1 MKKITTIELIEKIQE
16 IRACIIHNM
25 ERFQTETFPVH
36 QNYAYAAKNLV
47 DYLSLRTFDIRIK
60 QGNLSFLGLS
70 SFANSERYVLTN
82 IDNILYHLNTIQGQS
97 VEGLLS
103 PEKSTWNFFTT
114 LELLNQNTNRLFGES
129 NNQIST
135 RIMVTLPSE
144 AAGDVKYI
152 ADMLSNGMEIARI
165 NCSHDNPV
173 VWKSMIDAIRI
184 AEKQTGK
191 HCKIY
196 MDLSGPKI
204 RSEKIH
210 ILKKKNKKKG
220 QLILHIGDRIKL
232 YSTEAELKK
241 AIKKKIPKKTFA
253 ALVSMSIPNV
263 VKNLEIGN
271 NIWFDD
277 GKIGGVIEDISDKN
291 ATVLITKASSKGTK
305 LKEEK
310 GINLPDTH
318 LQLPSLTEE
327 DVSNLPFIAKHADI
341 VGYSFV
347 RTTDDVK
354 QLMDALS
361 NLNRMDIGMVLKIE
375 NKESF
380 NNLSDLLLTAMKWS
394 NIGVMIARGDLAV
407 ELGVE
412 RISEVQEQI
421 LWVCEAAHVPVIW
434 ATQILE
440 NLAQTGLATRA
451 EITDASMSVRAE
463 CVMLNKGPHIM
474 ETITTLLNILQRMEA
489 HQNKKQGTLRQL
501 SFANEFFN
509 KDVERFIYNK
519 L

>member
-1 MKKITTIELIEKIQE
+1 MRKINTIELIEKIQE
-16 IRACIIHNM
+16 IRAFIIHNR
-25 ERFQTETFPVH
+25 ERFPTETFPVH
-36 QNYAYAAKNLV
+36 PNYTYAAKNLI

-70 SFANSERYVLTN
+70 SFSNSERYVLTN
-82 IDNILYHLNTIQGQS
+82 IDNILYHLKTIQGES

-103 PEKSTWNFFTT
+103 PKESTWNFFST
-114 LELLNQNTNRLFGES
+114 LELLDQNTNRLFGKS

-144 AAGDVKYI
+144 ASGDSKYI
-152 ADMLSNGMEIARI
+152 ADLLMNGMEIARI
-165 NCSHDNPV
+165 NCSHDNTE
-173 VWKSMIDAIRI
+173 VWESMIEAIHI
-184 AEKQTGK
+184 AENQTGK
-191 HCKIY
+191 NCKIY

-210 ILKKKNKKKG
+210 QIRKKNKEKG
-220 QLILHIGDRIKL
+220 QVVLHIGDRIRL
-232 YSTEAELKK
+232 YSTEAEMKAALEKK
-241 AIKKKIPKKTFA
+241 NQSKAYT

-263 VKNLEIGN
+263 VRNLEKGHH
-271 NIWFDD
+271 IWFDD
-277 GKIGGVIEDISDKN
+277 GKIGGVIENISAKY
-291 ATVLITKASSKGTK
+291 ATVIITKASSKGTK

-318 LQLPSLTEE
+318 LQLPSLTDE
-327 DVSNLPFIAKHADI
+327 DVSNLPFIAKHANI

-347 RTTDDVK
+347 RTAYDVK

-361 NLNRMDIGMVLKIE
+361 KLNRLDIGLVLKIE

-380 NNLSDLLLTAMKWS
+380 NNMSDLLLTAMKWS

-474 ETITTLLNILQRMEA
+474 EAITTLVNILRRMEA

-509 KDVERFIYNK
+509 KDAERFV
-519 L
+519 

>member
-1 MKKITTIELIEKIQE
+1 MRKITTIELIEKIQE
-16 IRACIIHNM
+16 IRTCIIHNR
-25 ERFQTETFPVH
+25 ERFQTESLAVH
-36 QNYAYAAKNLV
+36 PNYTYAAKNLV

-70 SFANSERYVLTN
+70 SFSNSERYVLTN
-82 IDNILYHLNTIQGQS
+82 IDNILYHLKTIQGHS
-97 VEGLLS
+97 VEGLLN
-103 PEKSTWNFFTT
+103 PEESTWNFFTT
-114 LELLNQNTNRLFGES
+114 LELLDQNTNRLFGES

-144 AAGDVKYI
+144 AAGDAKYI
-152 ADMLSNGMEIARI
+152 ADLLMNGMEIARI
-165 NCSHDNPV
+165 NCSHDNPET
-173 VWKSMIDAIRI
+173 WESMVNTIRT

-191 HCKIY
+191 HCKVY
-196 MDLSGPKI
+196 MDLPGPKI
-204 RSEKIH
+204 RTEQIH
-210 ILKKKNKKKG
+210 VVKKKKKKSEPV
-220 QLILHIGDRIKL
+220 LHIGDRIL
-232 YSTEAELKK
+232 LFSTEAELNYAVEKMEL
-241 AIKKKIPKKTFA
+241 PKTYA

-263 VKNLEIGN
+263 VESLEAGHR
-271 NIWFDD
+271 IWFDD
-277 GKIGGVIEDISDKN
+277 GKTGGEIEEIAKEY
-291 ATVLITKASSKGTK
+291 ATVLISKARAKGTK
-305 LKEEK
+305 LKREK
-310 GINLPDTH
+310 GINLPDTP
-318 LQLPSLTEE
+318 LQLPSLTDE
-327 DVSNLPFIAKHADI
+327 DISYLPFIVNHADI

-347 RTTDDVK
+347 RTANDVK

-361 NLNRMDIGMVLKIE
+361 KLNCMDIGMVLKIE
-375 NKESF
+375 NKEAF

-463 CVMLNKGPHIM
+463 CVMLNKGPHIL
-474 ETITTLLNILQRMEA
+474 EAITTLLNILRRMEA

-509 KDVERFIYNK
+509 SDAERFV
-519 L
+519 

>member
-1 MKKITTIELIEKIQE
+1 MRKITTLELIEKILE
-16 IRACIIHNM
+16 IRSCIIRNM
-25 ERFQTETFPVH
+25 QHFQFEKFHVH
-36 QNYAYAAKNLV
+36 QNYTYAAKNLV
-47 DYLSLRTFDIRIK
+47 DYMSLRTFDIRVK

-70 SFANSERYVLTN
+70 SFANAERYVLTN
-82 IDNILYHLNTIQGQS
+82 IDNILFHLNAIQGQS
-97 VEGLLS
+97 VEGFLR
-103 PEKSTWNFFTT
+103 PEESTWNFFTT
-114 LELLNQNTNRLFGES
+114 FDLLSQNTNRLFGES

-135 RIMVTLPSE
+135 RLMVTLPSE
-144 AAGDVKYI
+144 AAGDVTYI
-152 ADMLSNGMEIARI
+152 SDMLSNGMDIARI
-165 NCSHDNPV
+165 NCSHDNAV
-173 VWKSMIDAIRI
+173 VWKSMIDAIRK

-210 ILKKKNKKKG
+210 ILKRKNQKKG

-241 AIKKKIPKKTFA
+241 AIKKKVPSKTLA
-253 ALVSMSIPNV
+253 ALVSMSIPGV
-263 VKNLEIGN
+263 VENLEIGN
-271 NIWFDD
+271 TIWFDD
-277 GKIGGVIEDISDKN
+277 GKIGGVIEETSTEN
-291 ATVLITKASSKGTK
+291 ATISITKASSKGTK

-310 GINLPDTH
+310 GINLPDTQ

-327 DVSNLPFIAKHADI
+327 DVTNLPFIAKHADI

-347 RTTDDVK
+347 RTANDVK

-361 NLNRMDIGMVLKIE
+361 KLNRMDIGMVLKIE

-380 NNLSDLLLTAMKWS
+380 NNLPDLLLTAMKWS

-463 CVMLNKGPHIM
+463 CVMLNKGPNIM
-474 ETITTLLNILQRMEA
+474 ETITTLLNILERMEA

-501 SFANEFFN
+501 SFASEFFN
-509 KDVERFIYNK
+509 KEAERFV
-519 L
+519 

>member
-1 MKKITTIELIEKIQE
+1 MRKITTIELIEKIQE

-36 QNYAYAAKNLV
+36 QNYTYAAKNLV

-70 SFANSERYVLTN
+70 SFSNSERYVLTN
-82 IDNILYHLNTIQGQS
+82 IDNILYHLKTIQGQS

-103 PEKSTWNFFTT
+103 PEKSAWNFFTT

-129 NNQIST
+129 NNRIST
-135 RIMVTLPSE
+135 RLMVTLPSE
-144 AAGDVKYI
+144 AAGDAKYT
-152 ADMLSNGMEIARI
+152 AGLLMNGMDIARI
-165 NCSHDNPV
+165 NCSHDNHV
-173 VWKSMIDAIRI
+173 VWKSMIDDIRI

-196 MDLSGPKI
+196 MDLPGPKI

-232 YSTEAELKK
+232 YSTKADLKK
-241 AIKKKIPKKTFA
+241 ATKKKVQEKTFA

-263 VKNLEIGN
+263 VGNLEIGN

-277 GKIGGVIEDISDKN
+277 GKIGGVIEDISAEN
-291 ATVLITKASSKGTK
+291 ATVIITKASSKGTK

-310 GINLPDTH
+310 GINLPGTH

-327 DVSNLPFIAKHADI
+327 DVSNLPFITKHADI

-347 RTTDDVK
+347 RTADDVK
-354 QLMDALS
+354 QLMDTLTK
-361 NLNRMDIGMVLKIE
+361 LNCMDIGMVLKIE

-380 NNLSDLLLTAMKWS
+380 NNLPDLLLTAMKWS

-407 ELGVE
+407 ELGIE

-463 CVMLNKGPHIM
+463 CVMLNKGPYIM

-509 KDVERFIYNK
+509 KKVERFV
-519 L
+519 

>member
-1 MKKITTIELIEKIQE
+1 MKKISTIELIEKIEE
-16 IRACIIHNM
+16 IRTRIIHNR
-25 ERFQTETFPVH
+25 ELFQTETFPVH
-36 QNYAYAAKNLV
+36 QNYTYAAKNLI

-70 SFANSERYVLTN
+70 SFSNSERYVLTN
-82 IDNILYHLNTIQGQS
+82 IDNILYHLKTIQGQS
-97 VEGLLS
+97 IDGLLS
-103 PEKSTWNFFTT
+103 PEESTWNFFST
-114 LELLNQNTNRLFGES
+114 LELLDQNTNRLFGER

-144 AAGDVKYI
+144 AAGDEKYMG
-152 ADMLSNGMEIARI
+152 DLLMNGMEIARI
-165 NCSHDNPV
+165 NCSHDNTE
-173 VWKSMIDAIRI
+173 VWESMIDTIHKA
-184 AEKQTGK
+184 KNLTGK
-191 HCKIY
+191 QCKIY

-210 ILKKKNKKKG
+210 QLIKKKKKKD
-220 QLILHIGDRIKL
+220 QVILHIGDRIKL
-232 YSTEAELKK
+232 YPTEAGMKD
-241 AIKKKIPKKTFA
+241 AIEMTEPSKIYA

-263 VKNLEIGN
+263 IENLAVGHR
-271 NIWFDD
+271 IWFDD
-277 GKIGGVIEDISDKN
+277 GKIGGVIEDISAKN
-291 ATVLITKASSKGTK
+291 ATVLITKSSSKGTK
-305 LKEEK
+305 LKQEK
-310 GINLPDTH
+310 GINLPDTY
-318 LQLPSLTEE
+318 LQLPSLTDD
-327 DVSNLPFIAKHADI
+327 DVSNLSFIAEHADI

-347 RTTDDVK
+347 RTANDVTL
-354 QLMDALS
+354 LMDFLS
-361 NLNRMDIGMVLKIE
+361 KLNRMDIGIVLKIE

-463 CVMLNKGPHIM
+463 CVMLNKGPYIM
-474 ETITTLLNILQRMEA
+474 ETINTLYNILQRMET
-489 HQNKKQGTLRQL
+489 HQNKKTGTLREL
-501 SFANEFFN
+501 SFANNFF
-509 KDVERFIYNK
+509 KQDTERFS
-519 L
+519 

>member
-1 MKKITTIELIEKIQE
+1 MKKITTEELIEKIQK
-16 IRACIIHNM
+16 IRTRIVENSA
-25 ERFQTETFPVH
+25 RFQTETFH
-36 QNYAYAAKNLV
+36 LHENYAYAGKNLV
-47 DYLSLRTFDIRIK
+47 DYLSLRTFDIRVK

-70 SFANSERYVLTN
+70 SFSNAERYVLTN
-82 IDNILYHLNTIQGQS
+82 IDNILYHLNKIEGHS
-97 VEGLLS
+97 VKELLS
-103 PEKSTWNFFTT
+103 PEKSIWNFFTT
-114 LELLNQNTNRLFGES
+114 LELLSQNTIRLFGKS

-144 AAGDVKYI
+144 AAGDAKYMT
-152 ADMLSNGMEIARI
+152 DLLTSGMEIARI
-165 NCSHDNPV
+165 NCSHDNPET
-173 VWKSMIDAIRI
+173 WKSMIDAIRI

-196 MDLSGPKI
+196 MDLPGPKI
-204 RSEKIH
+204 RAEEIH

-220 QLILHIGDRIKL
+220 ELLLHTGDRIKL
-232 YSTEAELKK
+232 YSTEAELKD
-241 AIKKKIPKKTFA
+241 AIEKVQPSKTYA

-263 VKNLEIGN
+263 VESLAVGHH
-271 NIWFDD
+271 IWFDD
-277 GKIGGVIEDISDKN
+277 GKIGGEIEETLKDY
-291 ATVLITKASSKGTK
+291 ATVLITKARAKGTK
-305 LKEEK
+305 LKKEK
-310 GINLPDTH
+310 GINLPDTQ
-318 LQLPSLTEE
+318 LQLPSLTDE
-327 DVSNLPFIAKHADI
+327 DVSYLPFIVKHADI

-347 RTTDDVK
+347 RTANDVK
-354 QLMDALS
+354 QLMNALS
-361 NLNRMDIGMVLKIE
+361 KLNRMDIGMVLKIE
-375 NKESF
+375 NKDAF
-380 NNLSDLLLTAMKWS
+380 NNLPDLLLTAMQWS

-463 CVMLNKGPHIM
+463 CVMLNKGPNIM
-474 ETITTLLNILQRMEA
+474 ETISTLLNILQRMEA

-509 KDVERFIYNK
+509 QSVERFI
-519 L
+519 

>member
-1 MKKITTIELIEKIQE
+1 MKKITTAELIEKIQE
-16 IRACIIHNM
+16 IRAFIIQNREH
-25 ERFQTETFPVH
+25 FQTEMLSIHP
-36 QNYAYAAKNLV
+36 NYAFASKNMI
-47 DYLSLRTFDIRIK
+47 DYLSLRTFDIRVK

-70 SFANSERYVLTN
+70 SFSNAERYVLTN
-82 IDNILYHLNTIQGQS
+82 IDNILYHLKTIQGQS
-97 VEGLLS
+97 LDGLIR
-103 PEKSTWNFFTT
+103 PEEKTENFFTT
-114 LELLNQNTNRLFGES
+114 LELLHQNTNRLFGES
-129 NNQIST
+129 NNQINT

-152 ADMLSNGMEIARI
+152 TDLLMNGMEIARI
-165 NCSHDNPV
+165 NCSHDNTE
-173 VWKSMIDAIRI
+173 VWKSMIGAIHK
-184 AEKQTGK
+184 AEKRTGK

-220 QLILHIGDRIKL
+220 QLILHIDDRIKL
-232 YSTEAELKK
+232 YSTEAELKE
-241 AIKKKIPKKTFA
+241 AIKKKVSKKTYA

-263 VKNLEIGN
+263 VENLEIGHH
-271 NIWFDD
+271 IWFDD
-277 GKIGGVIEDISDKN
+277 GKIGGIIEEIFSEH
-291 ATVLITKASSKGTK
+291 ATVRITKALVKGTK

-310 GINLPDTH
+310 GINLPDTE

-327 DVSNLPFIAKHADI
+327 DMSNLPFIAKNADI

-347 RTTDDVK
+347 RTAQDVK

-361 NLNRMDIGMVLKIE
+361 KLNCMDIGMVLKIE

-380 NNLSDLLLTAMKWS
+380 NNLPDLLLTAMKWS

-451 EITDASMSVRAE
+451 EITDAAMSVKAE
-463 CVMLNKGPHIM
+463 CVMLNKGPNIM
-474 ETITTLLNILQRMEA
+474 ETIKTLLNILQRMEA
-489 HQNKKQGTLRQL
+489 HQNKKQGTMRRL
-501 SFANEFFN
+501 SFANEFFV
-509 KDVERFIYNK
+509 KGAERFI
-519 L
+519 

>member
-1 MKKITTIELIEKIQE
+1 
-16 IRACIIHNM
+16 
-25 ERFQTETFPVH
+25 
-36 QNYAYAAKNLV
+36 
-47 DYLSLRTFDIRIK
+47 
-60 QGNLSFLGLS
+60 
-70 SFANSERYVLTN
+70 
-82 IDNILYHLNTIQGQS
+82 
-97 VEGLLS
+97 
-103 PEKSTWNFFTT
+103 
-114 LELLNQNTNRLFGES
+114 
-129 NNQIST
+129 
-135 RIMVTLPSE
+135 
-144 AAGDVKYI
+144 
-152 ADMLSNGMEIARI
+152 
-165 NCSHDNPV
+165 
-173 VWKSMIDAIRI
+173 
-184 AEKQTGK
+184 
-191 HCKIY
+191 
-196 MDLSGPKI
+196 
-204 RSEKIH
+204 
-210 ILKKKNKKKG
+210 
-220 QLILHIGDRIKL
+220 
-232 YSTEAELKK
+232 TEAELKD
-241 AIKKKIPKKTFA
+241 AIENKEPSKTYA

-263 VKNLEIGN
+263 VESLAVGHR
-271 NIWFDD
+271 IWFDD
-277 GKIGGVIEDISDKN
+277 GKIGGVIEDISAKN
-291 ATVLITKASSKGTK
+291 ATVIITKASSKGTK
-305 LKEEK
+305 LKKEK

-347 RTTDDVK
+347 RTANDVT

-361 NLNRMDIGMVLKIE
+361 NMNRMDIGMVLKIE

-474 ETITTLLNILQRMEA
+474 EAITTLLNILRRMEA

-509 KDVERFIYNK
+509 KDAERFV
-519 L
+519 

>member
-1 MKKITTIELIEKIQE
+1 MKKITTAELIEKIQE
-16 IRACIIHNM
+16 IRAFIIQNREH
-25 ERFQTETFPVH
+25 FQTEMLSIHP
-36 QNYAYAAKNLV
+36 NYAFASKNMI
-47 DYLSLRTFDIRIK
+47 DYLSLRTFDIRVK

-70 SFANSERYVLTN
+70 SFSNAERYVLTN
-82 IDNILYHLNTIQGQS
+82 IDNILYHLKTIQGQS
-97 VEGLLS
+97 LDGLIR
-103 PEKSTWNFFTT
+103 PEEKTENFFTT
-114 LELLNQNTNRLFGES
+114 LELLHQNTNRLFGES
-129 NNQIST
+129 NNQINT

-152 ADMLSNGMEIARI
+152 TDLLKNGMEIARI
-165 NCSHDNPV
+165 NCSHDNTE
-173 VWKSMIDAIRI
+173 VWKSMIGAIHK
-184 AEKQTGK
+184 AEKRTGK
-191 HCKIY
+191 NCRIY

-220 QLILHIGDRIKL
+220 QLILHIDDRIKL
-232 YSTEAELKK
+232 YSTEAELKE
-241 AIKKKIPKKTFA
+241 AIKKKVSKKTYA

-263 VKNLEIGN
+263 VENLEIGHH
-271 NIWFDD
+271 IWFDD
-277 GKIGGVIEDISDKN
+277 GKIGGIIEEIFSEH
-291 ATVLITKASSKGTK
+291 ATVRITKALVKGTK

-310 GINLPDTH
+310 GINLPDTE

-327 DVSNLPFIAKHADI
+327 DMSNLPFIAKNADI

-347 RTTDDVK
+347 RTAQDVK

-361 NLNRMDIGMVLKIE
+361 KLNCMDIGLVLKIE

-380 NNLSDLLLTAMKWS
+380 NNLPDLLLTAMKWS

-451 EITDASMSVRAE
+451 EITDAAMSVKAE
-463 CVMLNKGPHIM
+463 CVMLNKGPNIM
-474 ETITTLLNILQRMEA
+474 ETIKTLLNILQRMEA
-489 HQNKKQGTLRQL
+489 HQNKKQGTMRRL
-501 SFANEFFN
+501 SFANEFFV
-509 KDVERFIYNK
+509 KGAERFI
-519 L
+519 

>member
-1 MKKITTIELIEKIQE
+1 MRKITTIELIEKIQE
-16 IRACIIHNM
+16 IRTCIIHNR

-36 QNYAYAAKNLV
+36 PNYTYAAKNLV

-70 SFANSERYVLTN
+70 SFSNSERYVLTN
-82 IDNILYHLNTIQGQS
+82 IDNILYHLKTIQGQS
-97 VEGLLS
+97 VEGLS
-103 PEKSTWNFFTT
+103 NPEESTWNFFTT
-114 LELLNQNTNRLFGES
+114 LDLLDQNTNRLFGES

-144 AAGDVKYI
+144 AAGDAKYI
-152 ADMLSNGMEIARI
+152 ADLLINGMEIARI
-165 NCSHDNPV
+165 NCSHDIPE
-173 VWKSMIDAIRI
+173 VWKSMIDTIHI

-191 HCKIY
+191 LCKIY

-210 ILKKKNKKKG
+210 QLKKKKNNKN
-220 QLILHIGDRIKL
+220 QVVLHIGDRIKL
-232 YSTEAELKK
+232 YSTEAELKD
-241 AIKKKIPKKTFA
+241 AIEKKEPSKTYA

-263 VKNLEIGN
+263 VESLTVGHR
-271 NIWFDD
+271 IWFDD
-277 GKIGGVIEDISDKN
+277 GKIGGVIEDISAKN
-291 ATVLITKASSKGTK
+291 ATVLITKAGSKGTK

-327 DVSNLPFIAKHADI
+327 DVNNLPFIAKHADI

-347 RTTDDVK
+347 RTANDVT

-361 NLNRMDIGMVLKIE
+361 NLNRMDIGVVLKIE

-380 NNLSDLLLTAMKWS
+380 NNLPDLLLTAMKWS

-407 ELGVE
+407 ELGIE

-421 LWVCEAAHVPVIW
+421 LWVCEAAHVPAIW

-474 ETITTLLNILQRMEA
+474 EAITTLLNILRRMEA

-509 KDVERFIYNK
+509 KDIQRFN
-519 L
+519 

>member
-1 MKKITTIELIEKIQE
+1 MKKISTIELIQKIEE
-16 IRACIIHNM
+16 IRARIIHNR
-25 ERFQTETFPVH
+25 ELFQTEILPIH
-36 QNYAYAAKNLV
+36 KNYLYAAKNLV
-47 DYLSLRTFDIRIK
+47 DYLSLRTFDFRIK

-82 IDNILYHLNTIQGQS
+82 IDNIIYHLKTILGQS
-97 VEGLLS
+97 VQGHLS
-103 PEKSTWNFFTT
+103 PEKSIWNFFTT
-114 LELLNQNTNRLFGES
+114 HELLNKNTNRLFGKG
-129 NNQIST
+129 NNPIST
-135 RIMVTLPSE
+135 RIMVTLPSDS
-144 AAGDVKYI
+144 AGDVKYMT
-152 ADMLSNGMEIARI
+152 DLLVRGMEIARI
-165 NCSHDNPV
+165 NCSHDNPEI
-173 VWKSMIDAIRI
+173 WESMIKAIHK

-191 HCKIY
+191 DCRIY

-210 ILKKKNKKKG
+210 ILKKKHQNKG
-220 QLILHIGDRIKL
+220 QLILNIGDRIRL

-241 AIKKKIPKKTFA
+241 DIKKKELKNTFA

-263 VKNLEIGN
+263 VSNLEIGN

-277 GKIGGVIEDISDKN
+277 GKIGGVIEDKCDEN
-291 ATVLITKASSKGTK
+291 ARVIITKASSKGTK

-310 GINLPDTH
+310 GINLPDTS
-318 LQLPSLTEE
+318 LQLPSLTDE

-347 RTTDDVK
+347 RTANDVK

-361 NLNRMDIGMVLKIE
+361 KLNRMDIGMVLKIE

-380 NNLSDLLLTAMKWS
+380 NNLPDLLLTAMKWS

-463 CVMLNKGPHIM
+463 CVMLNKGPNIM
-474 ETITTLLNILQRMEA
+474 ETITTLLNILERMEA

-509 KDVERFIYNK
+509 TEVERFV
-519 L
+519 

>member
-1 MKKITTIELIEKIQE
+1 MKKITTTELTGKIEE

-25 ERFQTETFPVH
+25 ERFQTAKFPVH
-36 QNYAYAAKNLV
+36 PNYAYAAKNLV

-70 SFANSERYVLTN
+70 SFSNSERYVLTN
-82 IDNILYHLNTIQGQS
+82 IDNILYHLKTIQGQS
-97 VEGLLS
+97 VKGLLS
-103 PEKSTWNFFTT
+103 PKKSTWNFFTT
-114 LELLNQNTNRLFGES
+114 LELLDQNTNRLFGES
-129 NNQIST
+129 NNQIGT

-152 ADMLSNGMEIARI
+152 TDLLMHGMEIARI
-165 NCSHDNPV
+165 NCSHDNTE

-191 HCKIY
+191 QCKIY

-210 ILKKKNKKKG
+210 ILKKKNQKKG
-220 QLILHIGDRIKL
+220 QLILHIGDKIKL
-232 YSTEAELKK
+232 YSTKAELKK
-241 AIKKKIPKKTFA
+241 AMKKKVPQKTFA

-263 VKNLEIGN
+263 VGNLVIGN

-277 GKIGGVIEDISDKN
+277 GKIGGVIEDISAEN
-291 ATVLITKASSKGTK
+291 ATVVITKASLKGTK
-305 LKEEK
+305 LKVEK

-318 LQLPSLTEE
+318 LQLPSLTKE
-327 DVSNLPFIAKHADI
+327 DISNLPFIAKYADI

-347 RTTDDVK
+347 RTADDVK

-361 NLNRMDIGMVLKIE
+361 KLNRMDIGMVLKIE

-380 NNLSDLLLTAMKWS
+380 NNLPDLLLTAMKWS

-463 CVMLNKGPHIM
+463 CVMLNKGPNIM

-509 KDVERFIYNK
+509 KDEQRFI
-519 L
+519 

>member
-1 MKKITTIELIEKIQE
+1 MRKITIIELIEKIQE
-16 IRACIIHNM
+16 IRACIIHNI

-36 QNYAYAAKNLV
+36 QNYTYAAKNLV

-70 SFANSERYVLTN
+70 SFSNSERYVLTN
-82 IDNILYHLNTIQGQS
+82 IDNILYHLKTIQGQR

-144 AAGDVKYI
+144 AAGDSKYT
-152 ADMLSNGMEIARI
+152 AELLMNGMEIARI
-165 NCSHDNPV
+165 NCSHDNPE
-173 VWKSMIDAIRI
+173 VWEGMIDAIRI

-210 ILKKKNKKKG
+210 QLKKKKSHV
-220 QLILHIGDRIKL
+220 ILHIGDRIKL
-232 YSTEAELKK
+232 YSTEAELKN
-241 AIKKKIPKKTFA
+241 AIKKNVSKKTFA

-263 VKNLEIGN
+263 VGNLEIGHH
-271 NIWFDD
+271 IWFDD
-277 GKIGGVIEDISDKN
+277 GKIGGVIEDISAKY
-291 ATVLITKASSKGTK
+291 ATVIITKASSKGTK

-347 RTTDDVK
+347 RTANDVT

-361 NLNRMDIGMVLKIE
+361 KLNRMDIGMVLKIE

-380 NNLSDLLLTAMKWS
+380 SNLTDLLLTAMKWS

-407 ELGVE
+407 ELGIE

-474 ETITTLLNILQRMEA
+474 EAIKTLLNILRRMEA

-509 KDVERFIYNK
+509 KDAERFIYNK

>member
-1 MKKITTIELIEKIQE
+1 MRKITTTELIEKINE
-16 IRACIIHNM
+16 IRACIIHNRD
-25 ERFQTETFPVH
+25 RFRSETFPVH

-70 SFANSERYVLTN
+70 SFSNAERYVLTN
-82 IDNILYHLNTIQGQS
+82 IDNIIYHLKTIQGQS
-97 VEGLLS
+97 VKGLLR
-103 PEKSTWNFFTT
+103 PEKSKWNFFTT
-114 LELLNQNTNRLFGES
+114 LELLTQNTNRLFGES

-152 ADMLSNGMEIARI
+152 TDLLLNGMEIARI
-165 NCSHDNPV
+165 NCSHDNTV
-173 VWKSMIDAIRI
+173 VWKSMINAIRR
-184 AEKQTGK
+184 AEKKTGK
-191 HCKIY
+191 QCKIY

-210 ILKKKNKKKG
+210 ILKKQNQNKG
-220 QLILHIGDRIKL
+220 QLILHIGDRIRL

-241 AIKKKIPKKTFA
+241 AIKKKVPKKTIA
-253 ALVSMSIPNV
+253 ALISMSLPNIIG
-263 VKNLEIGN
+263 NLEKGN

-277 GKIGGVIEDISDKN
+277 GKIGGIIEDTCNEN
-291 ATVLITKASSKGTK
+291 ATVIITKASSKGTK

-327 DVSNLPFIAKHADI
+327 DVRNLPFIVKHADI

-354 QLMDALS
+354 QLIDALLK
-361 NLNRMDIGMVLKIE
+361 LNRKDIGMVLKIE

-380 NNLSDLLLTAMKWS
+380 NNLPDLLLTAMKWP

-463 CVMLNKGPHIM
+463 CVMLNKGPNIM
-474 ETITTLLNILQRMEA
+474 ETIKTLINILERMEA

-509 KDVERFIYNK
+509 KEVERFF
-519 L
+519 